1 MKLPTLLSLVQADV
15 EPALVKLPNAP
26 GDTLC
31 VGTTRFDSN
40 LDMIATINLQGRQ
53 LSPERRST
61 VYRLLQLIGEA
72 VAPEQRET
80 LQIVTMKDAP
90 SVLNR

>member
-1 MKLPTLLSLVQADV
+1 MKSKTLFSLVQADV

-26 GDTLC
+26 GDALC
-31 VGTTRFDSN
+31 VGTTRFDGN
-40 LDMIATINLQGRQ
+40 LDTIATINLHGRQ

-61 VYRLLQLIGEA
+61 VNRLLQLIGEA

-80 LQIVTMKDAP
+80 LQIVPMKDAP
-90 SVLNR
+90 CVLPR

>member
-1 MKLPTLLSLVQADV
+1 MKLTTLFSLVQADV
-15 EPALVKLPNAP
+15 EPALVKLPSAP
-26 GDTLC
+26 GDALC
-31 VGTTRFDSN
+31 VGTTRFDRN

-80 LQIVTMKDAP
+80 LQIVAMKDAP